1 MIFPLLYVPQLLKWI
16 VLLEQWPCRVA
27 WLTHVVED
35 SLRRCAV
42 DHALRAGG
50 RAPFFAPPSHAGLG
64 AGRALAA
71 ANGAHTACAV
81 PFDARLPLL
90 EGACV
95 SCHIVVLCHSDGVCD
110 VPFDARLPL
119 LEVYR
124 AFHARHALCDGAGV
138 GGGGGGGGEDDD
150 GFLLDGEVM
159 DHHASSHSSRN
170 NHQRMIPSEKSAKP
184 SN

>member
-1 MIFPLLYVPQLLKWI
+1 M
-16 VLLEQWPCRVA
+16 LLEQWPCRVA

-42 DHALRAGG
+42 DHALRSGG
-50 RAPFFAPPSHAGLG
+50 RAPFFAPPSHTGLG
-64 AGRALAA
+64 AGRAFAA
-71 ANGAHTACAV
+71 ASGAHTACAV

-95 SCHIVVLCHSDGVCD
+95 SCHIMVC
-110 VPFDARLPL
+110 VIVTACGAPFDARLPL

-159 DHHASSHSSRN
+159 KHTTRRHIRSL
-170 NHQRMIPSEKSAKP
+170 Q
-184 SN
+184 